1 MLTVM
6 ANHDSVLKAHLEN
19 PCLRNATYISPHTQ
33 NEIIDIIGKRII
45 QNSIIKEVIQARF
58 YSIVVDEV
66 TSHNKEVMPLCVRFV
81 DVHKD
86 IREEF
91 IQFSTLTRVTGE
103 AIAARVCSD
112 LADLGLDIE
121 NIRGQGYDGASNM
134 SSSRVGLQ
142 TLIKEKAPLAIYT
155 HCSGHCLNL
164 VISHSCSLPAIRNV
178 LDKMKATCLFFL
190 NSPK

>member
-1 MLTVM
+1 M
-6 ANHDSVLKAHLEN
+6 
-19 PCLRNATYISPHTQ
+19 
-33 NEIIDIIGKRII
+33 
-45 QNSIIKEVIQARF
+45 
-58 YSIVVDEV
+58 VDEV
-66 TSHNKEVMPLCVRFV
+66 TSHNKEIMPLCVRFV

-91 IQFSTLTRVTGE
+91 IQFSTLTQVIGE

-121 NIRGQGYDGASNM
+121 NIRGQDYNGASNM
-134 SSSRVGLQ
+134 SSSHVGLQ
-142 TLIKEKAPLAIYT
+142 ALIKEKAPLVIYT

-190 NSPK
+190 NSPKRN